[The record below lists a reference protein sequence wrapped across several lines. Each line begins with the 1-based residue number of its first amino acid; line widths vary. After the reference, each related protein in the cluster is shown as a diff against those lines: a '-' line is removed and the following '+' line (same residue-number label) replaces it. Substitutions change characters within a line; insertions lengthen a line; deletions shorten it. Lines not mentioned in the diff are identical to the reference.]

1 LKNLLDSLFRRK
13 KKSLE
18 VSTRPSPG
26 VARASEATT
35 APLSEQQLEEIAVAA
50 SRIEPAQL
58 VVGLARNQGRQ
69 RENNE
74 DAVFAYTATISTS
87 TATLPLGIFIVADG
101 MGGHENGQMASDLA
115 VRSMGTF
122 LVSKLHSPLFGT
134 NPEPPHESLQEI
146 MRQGVRKTHDEIL
159 RGAPGGG
166 TTMTAVMVMNTQ
178 MTVAHVGDTRA
189 YAIYLDGRV
198 QTLTRDHSL
207 VKRLEELGQITP
219 EEAAVHPQKSMLYR
233 ALGQGDPADP
243 DVFTAALPE
252 PGYLLICSDG
262 LWGLVNEDELFKLV
276 VSAPNPQAACQALM
290 EAANN
295 AGGVDNITAILVR
308 LMDRV

>member
-1 LKNLLDSLFRRK
+1 MKNLFESIFRRTGK
-13 KKSLE
+13 GRD
-18 VSTRPSPG
+18 VPTRPTP
-26 VARASEATT
+26 VTARTSDATT
-35 APLSEQQLEEIAVAA
+35 APLSEQQLEEIAQAA
-50 SRIEPAQL
+50 SRIDPAQL
-58 VVGLARNQGRQ
+58 VVGMARNQGRQ

-74 DAVFAYTATISTS
+74 DAVFAYAATISSS

-115 VRSMGTF
+115 VRSMGTY
-122 LVSKLHSPLFGT
+122 LVGKLHSPLFGAA
-134 NPEPPHESLQEI
+134 PEPPHDSLQEI
-146 MRQGVRKTHDEIL
+146 MRQGVRKAHDEIL

-166 TTMTAVMVMNTQ
+166 TTMTAVLVMNTQ

-189 YAIYLDGRV
+189 YAIYMDGRV

-243 DVFTAALPE
+243 DVFTAAMPE

-262 LWGLVNEDELFKLV
+262 LWGLVGEDELFNLV
-276 VSAPNPQAACQALM
+276 VSAPNPQAACQALV